1 MLMCSYEVAHAP
13 VLLDEKVPGKQKS
26 GRDAHF
32 SQKGFLNSEGIIS
45 YSDS

>member
-1 MLMCSYEVAHAP
+1 MRSYEVALAP

-26 GRDAHF
+26 GLDAHF
-32 SQKGFLNSEGIIS
+32 SQKGFLNSVLIIS

>member
-1 MLMCSYEVAHAP
+1 MYSYEAASTP

-32 SQKGFLNSEGIIS
+32 SQKGFLILEKLYHILLL
-45 YSDS
+45 